1 MKRLLSSC
9 AALLLAAMSHAQ
21 ENALWLRNP
30 SISPD
35 GKAIAFGYK
44 GDIYRVDVNGGV
56 AVPLT
61 IHEAH
66 DMMPVWSHDGKYIA
80 FASDRYGNFD
90 VFVMPAT
97 GGTPVRLTSNSAGDF
112 PYDFTADNKQ
122 VLFGS
127 ARNAPAS
134 SIRFPYRL
142 FRNMYTVPVTGG
154 RATLVS
160 AAGADVA
167 HYSKAGDKI
176 IFQDRKG
183 YEDPMRK
190 HHVSSVT
197 RDIWVMDVAKGSY
210 EKVSGFEGEDRE
222 PVFGNGNDI
231 YYLSEKGG
239 ISQNLFKGSLS
250 DKNSLQQL
258 TRFTK
263 HPVRNLSKS
272 DNNTFCFTYNG
283 EIYTLKDGEQPR
295 KLEVNVFN
303 DGRAATVKNVPVSGN
318 ITEFAMSPDGKEMAF
333 IARGEVFVASVD
345 GNFTKRITNTPQQE
359 RMVTWSPDGKKLV
372 YAAERNG
379 NWDIYQTT
387 KVRKEEPYFFTA
399 TLLKEEPVIATD
411 AEEFQPVFS
420 PDGKE
425 IAYVENRNV
434 LKVFNIATGKS
445 RAILPEGHN
454 HSYSDGD
461 WSFAWSP
468 DGKWIVTDDSQGYF
482 FMNNAALIPVDGKGK
497 PFYPVNSGFGEG
509 NCKWSDDGKILTWT
523 SSREGRK
530 SLAKQGSRE
539 VDVYAVFFDQPTYD
553 KFKLSKDEFN
563 LLKDKEAAESKTT
576 KDSTAKTKDT
586 TSKKTF
592 TPDFTNLENR
602 KIKLTINSASIGD
615 YVLNKDASKL
625 YYMAAFEKGYDLWV
639 TEPRTGETKILAK
652 MGGTPGSIELSKDGN
667 SLFVSN
673 RGSVVKV
680 DASSGKITPV
690 SINTELSL
698 NQEEERKYIFWHA
711 WKQVKEKFYDPSL
724 RNMDW
729 KMYGDNY
736 ARFLPYISNNYDFE
750 ELLSE
755 LLGELNGSHTGGRY
769 SPQPVNGDNTASLG
783 LLYDETSHADGLQ
796 VDAVIAGGPFDKA
809 ASKLRKGDIIEKI
822 DGVAINDKSD
832 WATLLNRK
840 AGNNILV
847 SLYNPNTKV
856 RWDETVKP
864 ISGGEES
871 TLMYKRWVAAMR
883 AMVDKL
889 SNGQVGYVHV
899 QGMNDASYRSVY
911 DEVMGQNRDKKAL
924 IVDTRFNGGGWL
936 HDDLY
941 NFLSG
946 KKYLEF
952 APQGDRLKG
961 GEPSG
966 QWQAPSCVLMSEG
979 NYSDAFI
986 FPYVYK
992 QGNIGK
998 LIGMPVPGTGTAV
1011 WWETQID
1018 PTMVFG
1024 IPMVGTIGKEGRPT
1038 ENLQIEPDIRVP
1050 LRYEEFLQGKDAQL
1064 EAAVKEMLLEIK

>member
-1 MKRLLSSC
+1 
-9 AALLLAAMSHAQ
+9 
-21 ENALWLRNP
+21 
-30 SISPD
+30 
-35 GKAIAFGYK
+35 
-44 GDIYRVDVNGGV
+44 
-56 AVPLT
+56 
-61 IHEAH
+61 
-66 DMMPVWSHDGKYIA
+66 
-80 FASDRYGNFD
+80 
-90 VFVMPAT
+90 
-97 GGTPVRLTSNSAGDF
+97 
-112 PYDFTADNKQ
+112 
-122 VLFGS
+122 
-127 ARNAPAS
+127 
-134 SIRFPYRL
+134 
-142 FRNMYTVPVTGG
+142 
-154 RATLVS
+154 
-160 AAGADVA
+160 
-167 HYSKAGDKI
+167 
-176 IFQDRKG
+176 
-183 YEDPMRK
+183 
-190 HHVSSVT
+190 
-197 RDIWVMDVAKGSY
+197 
-210 EKVSGFEGEDRE
+210 
-222 PVFGNGNDI
+222 
-231 YYLSEKGG
+231 
-239 ISQNLFKGSLS
+239 
-250 DKNSLQQL
+250 
-258 TRFTK
+258 
-263 HPVRNLSKS
+263 
-272 DNNTFCFTYNG
+272 
-283 EIYTLKDGEQPR
+283 
-295 KLEVNVFN
+295 
-303 DGRAATVKNVPVSGN
+303 
-318 ITEFAMSPDGKEMAF
+318 
-333 IARGEVFVASVD
+333 
-345 GNFTKRITNTPQQE
+345 
-359 RMVTWSPDGKKLV
+359 
-372 YAAERNG
+372 
-379 NWDIYQTT
+379 
-387 KVRKEEPYFFTA
+387 
-399 TLLKEEPVIATD
+399 
-411 AEEFQPVFS
+411 
-420 PDGKE
+420 
-425 IAYVENRNV
+425 
-434 LKVFNIATGKS
+434 
-445 RAILPEGHN
+445 
-454 HSYSDGD
+454 
-461 WSFAWSP
+461 
-468 DGKWIVTDDSQGYF
+468 
-482 FMNNAALIPVDGKGK
+482 MNNAALIPVDGKGK

-553 KFKLSKDEFN
+553 KFRLSKDEFN

-680 DASSGKITPV
+680 DAGSGKITPV

-711 WKQVKEKFYDPSL
+711 WKQVKEKFYDPTL

-783 LLYDETSHADGLQ
+783 LLYDEASHADGLQ

-809 ASKLRKGDIIEKI
+809 ASRLRKGDIIEKI

-847 SLYNPNTKV
+847 SIYNPNSKV

-864 ISGGEES
+864 ISGGEEN

-911 DEVMGQNRDKKAL
+911 DEVMGQNRGKKAL

-1064 EAAVKEMLLEIK
+1064 EAAVKEMLEEIK